1 MRIVG
6 TKKRRKDTMLK
17 KFSIKAFILFMTAA
31 MLLLVACAN
40 SNKKYADEYYKQG
53 LVFYNSME
61 YDRSIDDFTKALEIN
76 PKDKE
81 NHKVYYMRGR
91 SYMENRQYD
100 QAINDF
106 TKALEICPDTD
117 KATKFSIIES
127 RGNSYHALN
136 KNDAALNDFSDA
148 IALNRW
154 HKNIKYVYNNRGWIW
169 QSKKDYEKAIK
180 DYSAALKK
188 DPAFAP
194 SYYGRAS
201 AYSKSGNL
209 PRAIEDAK
217 EALRLDPENKKYD
230 DLLFELRSKM
240 KK

>member
-1 MRIVG
+1 
-6 TKKRRKDTMLK
+6 MLK
-17 KFSIKAFILFMTAA
+17 NMPLKTVMPCIVVA
-31 MLLLVACAN
+31 MLLFVACAN
-40 SNKKYADEYYKQG
+40 KNKRHADKYYDQG

-91 SYMENRQYD
+91 AYLENRQYTE
-100 QAINDF
+100 AIDDF
-106 TKALEICPDTD
+106 AKALEICPDED
-117 KATKFSIIES
+117 KTTKFSIIES
-127 RGNSYHALN
+127 RGNAYHALN
-136 KNDAALNDFSDA
+136 KHDAALKDFTGA
-148 IALNRW
+148 IALNRF
-154 HKNIKYVYNNRGWIW
+154 HKNIKYVYNNRAWIW
-169 QSKKDYEKAIK
+169 QSKKDYAKAIE

-188 DPAFAP
+188 DPTFAP

-209 PRAIEDAK
+209 PRAIADAK

-230 DLLFELRSKM
+230 DLLFELKG
-240 KK
+240 KQKQ

>member
-1 MRIVG
+1 MP
-6 TKKRRKDTMLK
+6 
-17 KFSIKAFILFMTAA
+17 KFFSPKTLTLFLAA
-31 MLLLVACAN
+31 IMLLLVACAN
-40 SNKKYADEYYKQG
+40 NNKKYADAYYEQG
-53 LVFYNSME
+53 LVFYKSME

-91 SYMENRQYD
+91 SHMGNRQYKE
-100 QAINDF
+100 AINDF

-127 RGNSYHALN
+127 RGNAYHVLN
-136 KNDAALNDFSDA
+136 KNEAALKDFSDA
-148 IALNRW
+148 IALNPR
-154 HKNIKYVYNNRGWIW
+154 HKNIKYVYNNRGWIR
-169 QSKKDYEKAIK
+169 QGKQDYEKAIK
-180 DYSAALKK
+180 DYYAALTI

>member
-1 MRIVG
+1 MLKNMPLKTVMPLIVV
-6 TKKRRKDTMLK
+6 TML
-17 KFSIKAFILFMTAA
+17 F
-31 MLLLVACAN
+31 LVACAN
-40 SNKKYADEYYKQG
+40 KNKRHADKYYEQG
-53 LVFYNSME
+53 LVFYNNME

-91 SYMENRQYD
+91 AHLENRQYNE
-100 QAINDF
+100 AINDF
-106 TKALEICPDTD
+106 AKALEICPDTD
-117 KATKFSIIES
+117 KATKFVIIES

-136 KNDAALNDFSDA
+136 KNDAALKDFSDA
-148 IALNRW
+148 IALNPF

-169 QSKKDYEKAIK
+169 QSKQDYEKAIQ

-201 AYSKSGNL
+201 AYSKSNNL

-230 DLLFELRSKM
+230 DLLFDLRGKQ

>member
-1 MRIVG
+1 
-6 TKKRRKDTMLK
+6 MLK
-17 KFSIKAFILFMTAA
+17 YGYLKTLLLFMAA
-31 MLLLVACAN
+31 IVLLFFACAN
-40 SNKKYADEYYKQG
+40 SNKKYADEYYEQG
-53 LVFYNSME
+53 LVFYKSME

-91 SYMENRQYD
+91 SYLENRQYNE
-100 QAINDF
+100 AINDF

-127 RGNSYHALN
+127 RGNAYHALN
-136 KNDAALNDFSDA
+136 KNDAAFTDFSDA
-148 IALNRW
+148 IALNPG
-154 HKNIKYVYNNRGWIW
+154 HKNIKYVFNNRGWIL
-169 QSKKDYEKAIK
+169 QSKQDYKKALKDY
-180 DYSAALKK
+180 YAALAV

-201 AYSKSGNL
+201 AYSKLGNL
-209 PRAIEDAK
+209 PRALEDAK
-217 EALRLDPENKKYD
+217 EALRLEPETKKYD

-240 KK
+240 KQ